1 MPDLKK
7 PNDKD
12 KGSRS
17 AFKNHSA
24 DEITTNDNEQSDDYN
39 KTKIRSCAYHFRQ
52 CDCSNFAGVVG
63 MFIYNR
69 RKINSKKASN
79 HVRFAIFYMIR
90 CFLV

>member
-17 AFKNHSA
+17 AFKIIAQMKSLQTTTSNPM
-24 DEITTNDNEQSDDYN
+24 ITTKQKLDRVLITLGSA
-39 KTKIRSCAYHFRQ
+39 IVAI
-52 CDCSNFAGVVG
+52 FAGVVG

-69 RKINSKKASN
+69 RKINSN
-79 HVRFAIFYMIR
+79 I
-90 CFLV
+90 

>member
-12 KGSRS
+12 KGVVVLLKIIAQMKSLQTTTS
-17 AFKNHSA
+17 NPM
-24 DEITTNDNEQSDDYN
+24 ITTKQ
-39 KTKIRSCAYHFRQ
+39 KIRSCAYHFRQ

-69 RKINSKKASN
+69 RKINSNKES
-79 HVRFAIFYMIR
+79 I
-90 CFLV
+90 

>member
-17 AFKNHSA
+17 VFKNHSA
-24 DEITTNDNEQSDDYN
+24 DEITTNDNEQPMIT
-39 KTKIRSCAYHFRQ
+39 TKQKLDRVYHFRQ

-69 RKINSKKASN
+69 RKINSKKHQSCTFRN
-79 HVRFAIFYMIR
+79 ILHD
-90 CFLV
+90 

>member
-17 AFKNHSA
+17 AFKIIAQMKSLQTTTSNPM
-24 DEITTNDNEQSDDYN
+24 ITTKQ
-39 KTKIRSCAYHFRQ
+39 KIRSCAYHFRQ
-52 CDCSNFAGVVG
+52 CDCSNFCRVVG

-69 RKINSKKASN
+69 KKSTVRKHLIMYVSQY
-79 HVRFAIFYMIR
+79 FT
-90 CFLV
+90 